1 MPCRQSGKGRAYI
14 CASSWANIPALVQQ
28 YTASIR
34 SVAPFILTPIRF
46 AYFLTHSS
54 KQTLTHSLTFI
65 FSASHSFTFY
75 FLFISLNMAEEIKQL
90 QALLSEFDGDDTAD
104 HTRSATRDS
113 GTNSSGSGS
122 GSGSGTRA
130 GSSSSTRGSG
140 TSSSGS
146 SSAMEEGRG
155 NNHNHDHN
163 HDHNDNHTVKLK
175 YGSLIKTIEASSRS
189 TTTATANS
197 NSSSSTRSSAVGNT
211 HETSPSFCRNCL
223 RLMFTVFYLIY
234 SKAWIIFNTV
244 FIFTVIFICYSI
256 K

>member
-1 MPCRQSGKGRAYI
+1 VRCRQSGKGRAFL
-14 CASSWANIPALVQQ
+14 CASSWANIPALVEQ
-28 YTASIR
+28 YTASVR
-34 SVAPFILTPIRF
+34 SVAPLLLTPIRF
-46 AYFLTHSS
+46 AYFLSHSC

-140 TSSSGS
+140 TSSSGT

-155 NNHNHDHN
+155 HNYDHDHN